1 VKLHQINVTVSGLKS
16 KEFSM
21 STIKHIHARQI
32 LDSRGNPTV
41 EVDITTDSGHVG
53 RASVPSGAS
62 TGSREAL
69 ELRDGDKS
77 KYLGKGVLTAVK
89 NVNELIAPKLIGKNV
104 FDQRGLDHLMLEL
117 DGTENKAKL
126 GANAILGV
134 SMAICRAGALA
145 KNKPVY
151 RYLFEDLKVPNP
163 VGKYRLPTPLMNII
177 NGGAH
182 ASNNLDIQEFMIVP
196 HMKKSFSE
204 NFRAG
209 VEIFHNLK
217 KVLHDKGHSTNV
229 GDEGGFAPNLKSHDE
244 AIECILTAITKAGY
258 KPGVDVS
265 LSLDCAASEF
275 YDEAS
280 KKYTMQG
287 KTYSAEEMIGYYEHV
302 TKIAPVY
309 SIEDGFDES
318 DRQGFIDFQA
328 KLGSKVVNVG
338 DDLFVTNAKILKRGI
353 DNKEANAI
361 LVKVNQ
367 IGSLTETFDTLKLAF
382 DNGFKAIISHRSGE
396 TADAFIADL
405 AVASGAG
412 HIKTG
417 SASRSDRM
425 EKYNQLLRIEE
436 ELGAAALYEPVK

>member
-1 VKLHQINVTVSGLKS
+1 
-16 KEFSM
+16 M
-21 STIKHIHARQI
+21 SSIKKIHARQI

-41 EVDITTDSGHVG
+41 EVDVTLDNGIVG

-77 KYLGKGVLTAVK
+77 KYMGKGVLKAVD
-89 NVNELIAPKLIGKNV
+89 NVNKLIAPKLIGKNV
-104 FDQRGLDHLMLEL
+104 FEQRSIDNLMIEL
-117 DGTENKAKL
+117 DGTENKDKL

-134 SMAICRAGALA
+134 SMAVCRAAAQA
-145 KNKPVY
+145 KNKPLY
-151 RYLFEDLKVPNP
+151 KYLFEDLKVPNP
-163 VGKYRLPTPLMNII
+163 VGKMRLPTPLMNII

-209 VEIFHNLK
+209 VEVFHNLK
-217 KVLHDKGHSTNV
+217 KVLSDKGYSTNV
-229 GDEGGFAPNLKSHDE
+229 GDEGGFAPDLKSHDE
-244 AIECILTAITKAGY
+244 AIECILAAITKAGY
-258 KPGVDVS
+258 KPGVDIS

-275 YDEAS
+275 YKDG
-280 KKYTMQG
+280 KYEMQG
-287 KTYSAEEMIGYYEHV
+287 KTYTSAEMIPYYEHM
-302 TKIAPVY
+302 TKIAPIY

-318 DRQGFIDFQA
+318 DRAGFIQFQA
-328 KLGSKVVNVG
+328 ALGNKITNVG

-367 IGSLTETFDTLKLAF
+367 IGSLSETFDTLKLAY

-436 ELGAAALYEPVK
+436 ELGSDALFEPVK

>member
-1 VKLHQINVTVSGLKS
+1 
-16 KEFSM
+16 M
-21 STIKHIHARQI
+21 STIKTIHARQI
-32 LDSRGNPTV
+32 LDSRGNPTI
-41 EVDITTDSGHVG
+41 EVDVTTESGLVG

-77 KYLGKGVLTAVK
+77 KYMGKGVLTAVK
-89 NVNELIAPKLIGKNV
+89 NVNEIIAPTLIGKSV
-104 FDQRGLDHLMLEL
+104 FDQRAIDHSMIEL
-117 DGTENKAKL
+117 DGTENKEKL

-134 SMAICRAGALA
+134 SMAVCRAGALA
-145 KNKPVY
+145 KNKPLY
-151 RYLFEDLKVPNP
+151 KYLFEDLKVPNP
-163 VGKYRLPTPLMNII
+163 VGKMRLPTPLMNII

-209 VEIFHNLK
+209 VEVFHNLK
-217 KVLHDKGHSTNV
+217 KVLSDKGYSTNV
-229 GDEGGFAPNLKSHDE
+229 GDEGGFAPDLKSHDE
-244 AIECILTAITKAGY
+244 AIECILTAIEKAGY
-258 KPGVDVS
+258 KPGVDIS

-275 YDEAS
+275 YKDG
-280 KKYTMQG
+280 KYTMQG
-287 KTYSAEEMIGYYEHV
+287 KSYTSAEMIPYYEHMMQ
-302 TKIAPVY
+302 IAPIY

-318 DRQGFIDFQA
+318 DQKGFIDFQSA
-328 KLGSKVVNVG
+328 LGKKLTNVG

-353 DNKEANAI
+353 DQKEANAI
-361 LVKVNQ
+361 LIKVNQ
-367 IGSLTETFDTLKLAF
+367 IGSLSETFDTLKLAY

-405 AVASGAG
+405 AVACGSG

-436 ELGAAALYEPVK
+436 ELGVVAVFEPVR

>member
-1 VKLHQINVTVSGLKS
+1 M
-16 KEFSM
+16 SM
-21 STIKHIHARQI
+21 IKKVHARQI
-32 LDSRGNPTV
+32 LDSRGNPTI
-41 EVDITTDSGHVG
+41 EVDVTTENGNVG

-77 KYLGKGVLTAVK
+77 RYMGKGVLSAVK
-89 NVNELIAPKLIGKNV
+89 NVNEIIAPKLIGKSV
-104 FDQRGLDHLMLEL
+104 FDQRALDHLMLEL

-134 SMAICRAGALA
+134 SMAICRAGALE
-145 KNKPVY
+145 KNKPLY

-163 VGKYRLPTPLMNII
+163 VGKMRLPTPLMNII

-209 VEIFHNLK
+209 VEVFHHLK
-217 KVLHDKGHSTNV
+217 KVLSDKGYSTNV
-229 GDEGGFAPNLKSHDE
+229 GDEGGFAPDLKSHDE
-244 AIECILTAITKAGY
+244 AISCILTAIEKAGY
-258 KPGVDVS
+258 KAGVDIS

-275 YDEAS
+275 YKDG
-280 KKYTMQG
+280 KYEMQG
-287 KTYSAEEMIGYYEHV
+287 KIYSSEEMIHYYENFMNN
-302 TKIAPVY
+302 APIY

-318 DRQGFIDFQA
+318 DQKGFIVFQS
-328 KLGSKVVNVG
+328 KLGNKITNVG

-353 DNKEANAI
+353 ENKEANAI

-367 IGSLTETFDTLKLAF
+367 IGSLSETFDTLKLAY

-436 ELGAAALYEPVK
+436 ELGTNAHFDPVK

>member
-1 VKLHQINVTVSGLKS
+1 
-16 KEFSM
+16 M
-21 STIKHIHARQI
+21 STIKSIHARQI
-32 LDSRGNPTV
+32 LDSRGNPTI
-41 EVDITTDSGHVG
+41 EVDVLTTNGHLG

-77 KYLGKGVLTAVK
+77 KFLGKGVLKAVD
-89 NVNELIAPKLIGKNV
+89 NVNKIIAPALVGKNV
-104 FDQRGLDHLMLEL
+104 FEQRALDHMMLEL
-117 DGTENKAKL
+117 DGTENKDKL

-134 SMAICRAGALA
+134 SMALCRAGALE
-145 KNKPVY
+145 KNKPLY
-151 RYLFEDLKVPNP
+151 KYLSEDLKVPTP
-163 VGKYRLPTPLMNII
+163 TGKMRLPTPLMNII

-204 NFRAG
+204 NLRAG
-209 VEIFHNLK
+209 VEVFHHLK

-229 GDEGGFAPNLKSHDE
+229 GDEGGFAPSLQSHEE
-244 AIECILTAITKAGY
+244 AISCILEAINKAGY
-258 KPGVDVS
+258 KAGVDIS

-275 YDEAS
+275 YNAD
-280 KKYTMQG
+280 KKVYEMQG
-287 KTYSAEEMIGYYEHV
+287 KTYTAEEMIKYYEHL
-302 TKIAPVY
+302 TTLAPIY

-318 DRQGFIDFQA
+318 DRDGFIKFQA
-328 KLGSKVVNVG
+328 ALGSKLVNVG

-367 IGSLTETFDTLKLAF
+367 IGSISETFDTLKLAY

-417 SASRSDRM
+417 SASRSDRI

-436 ELGAAALYEPVK
+436 ELGSSALYEPVK

>member
-1 VKLHQINVTVSGLKS
+1 
-16 KEFSM
+16 M
-21 STIKHIHARQI
+21 STIKKVFARQI

-41 EVDITTDSGHVG
+41 EVDVTTDRGFVG

-69 ELRDGDKS
+69 ELRDNDKTRFM
-77 KYLGKGVLTAVK
+77 GKGVLTAVK
-89 NVNELIAPKLIGKNV
+89 NINDTITPKLIGKSV
-104 FDQRGLDHLMLEL
+104 FDQRSIDHLMLEL
-117 DGTENKAKL
+117 DGTENKEKL

-134 SMAICRAGALA
+134 SMAVCRAGALE
-145 KNKPVY
+145 KGKPLY
-151 RYLFEDLKVPNP
+151 KYLFEDLKVPNP
-163 VGKYRLPTPLMNII
+163 NGKMRLPTPLMNII

-209 VEIFHNLK
+209 VEVFHHLK
-217 KVLHDKGHSTNV
+217 KVLHDNGHSTNV
-229 GDEGGFAPNLKSHDE
+229 GDEGGFAPNLKNHEE
-244 AIECILTAITKAGY
+244 AISSIMTAIEKAGY
-258 KPGVDVS
+258 KPGVDIS
-265 LSLDCAASEF
+265 LALDCAASEF
-275 YDEAS
+275 YKDG
-280 KKYTMQG
+280 KYEMQG
-287 KTYSAEEMIGYYEHV
+287 KTYSSEEMTDYYQ
-302 TKIAPVY
+302 TLSQSAPIY

-318 DRQGFIDFQA
+318 DQKGFINFQA
-328 KLGSKVVNVG
+328 KLGSQLVNVG

-367 IGSLTETFDTLKLAF
+367 IGSLTETFDTLKLAY
-382 DNGFKAIISHRSGE
+382 DNGFKTIISHRSGE

-405 AVASGAG
+405 AVACGSG

-436 ELGAAALYEPVK
+436 DLGSHALFEPVK

>member
-1 VKLHQINVTVSGLKS
+1 
-16 KEFSM
+16 M
-21 STIKHIHARQI
+21 SIIKNIHARQI
-32 LDSRGNPTV
+32 LDSRGNPTI
-41 EVDITTDSGHVG
+41 EVDVTTDRGFVG

-69 ELRDGDKS
+69 ELRDADKS
-77 KYLGKGVLTAVK
+77 KFMGKGVLTAVK
-89 NVNELIAPKLIGKNV
+89 NVNEIIAPKLIGKSV
-104 FDQRGLDHLMLEL
+104 FDQRAIDHLMLEI

-134 SMAICRAGALA
+134 SMAVCRAGALE
-145 KNKPVY
+145 KGKPLY
-151 RYLFEDLKVPNP
+151 KYLFEDLKVPNP
-163 VGKYRLPTPLMNII
+163 VGKMRLPTPLMNII

-209 VEIFHNLK
+209 VEVFHHLK
-217 KVLHDKGHSTNV
+217 KVLSDKGYSTNV
-229 GDEGGFAPNLKSHDE
+229 GDEGGFAPDLKSHDE
-244 AIECILTAITKAGY
+244 AITCILTAIEKAGY
-258 KPGVDVS
+258 KPGVDIS

-275 YDEAS
+275 YKDG
-280 KKYTMQG
+280 KYEMQG
-287 KTYSAEEMIGYYEHV
+287 KVYSSEEMISYYENFM
-302 TKIAPVY
+302 KNAPIY

-318 DRQGFIDFQA
+318 DQKGFIAFQA
-328 KLGSKVVNVG
+328 KLGSKLTNVG

-353 DNKEANAI
+353 DQKEANAI

-367 IGSLTETFDTLKLAF
+367 IGSLTETFDTLKLAY

-436 ELGAAALYEPVK
+436 ELGILAQFDPVK

>member
-1 VKLHQINVTVSGLKS
+1 
-16 KEFSM
+16 M
-21 STIKHIHARQI
+21 STITKVHARQI

-41 EVDITTDSGHVG
+41 EVDVHTDKGFMG

-69 ELRDGDKS
+69 ELRDGDKTRW
-77 KYLGKGVLTAVK
+77 LGKGVQKAVD
-89 NVNELIAPKLIGKNV
+89 NVNKIIAPKLIGKSV
-104 FDQRGLDHLMLEL
+104 FEQRSIDGLMLEL
-117 DGTENKAKL
+117 DGTENKDKL

-134 SMAICRAGALA
+134 SMAVCRAGALA
-145 KNKPVY
+145 KNKSLFL
-151 RYLFEDLKVPNP
+151 YLYEDLKVPNA
-163 VGKYRLPTPLMNII
+163 VGKMRLPVPLMNII

-204 NFRAG
+204 NLRAG
-209 VEIFHNLK
+209 VEVFHNLK

-229 GDEGGFAPNLKSHDE
+229 GDEGGFAPDLKSHDE
-244 AIECILTAITKAGY
+244 AIECILSAIAKAGY
-258 KPGVDVS
+258 KAGTDIS
-265 LSLDCAASEF
+265 ISLDCAASEF
-275 YDEAS
+275 YKDG
-280 KKYTMQG
+280 KYEMQG
-287 KTYSAEEMIGYYEHV
+287 KTYTSEEMIGYYEHLM
-302 TKIAPVY
+302 KIAPIY

-318 DRQGFIDFQA
+318 DQKGFINFQA
-328 KLGSKVVNVG
+328 KLGSKLVNVG

-353 DNKEANAI
+353 DQKEANAI

-367 IGSLTETFDTLKLAF
+367 IGSLSETFDTLKLAF
-382 DNGFKAIISHRSGE
+382 DNNFKAIISHRSGE

-436 ELGAAALYEPVK
+436 ELGSAAIFDPVK

>member
-1 VKLHQINVTVSGLKS
+1 
-16 KEFSM
+16 M
-21 STIKHIHARQI
+21 SSIKKIHARQI
-32 LDSRGNPTV
+32 LDSRGNPTIEV
-41 EVDITTDSGHVG
+41 EVTTSNGLLG

-69 ELRDGDKS
+69 ELRDNDKS
-77 KYLGKGVLTAVK
+77 RYMGKGVLTAVD
-89 NVNELIAPKLIGKNV
+89 NVNKIIAPKLIGKSV
-104 FDQRGLDHLMLEL
+104 FEQRSIDQLMLEL
-117 DGTENKAKL
+117 DGTENKEKL

-134 SMAICRAGALA
+134 SMAVCRAGALE
-145 KNKPVY
+145 KNKPLY
-151 RYLFEDLKVPNP
+151 KYLFEDIKVPNP
-163 VGKYRLPTPLMNII
+163 VGKMRLPTPLMNII
-177 NGGAH
+177 NGGSH

-204 NFRAG
+204 NLRAG
-209 VEIFHNLK
+209 VEVFHHLK
-217 KVLHDKGHSTNV
+217 KVLHDNGHSTNV
-229 GDEGGFAPNLKSHDE
+229 GDEGGFAPNLKNHGE
-244 AIECILTAITKAGY
+244 AISSILTAIEKAGY
-258 KPGVDVS
+258 KPGIDIS

-275 YDEAS
+275 YNEKT
-280 KKYTMQG
+280 KKY
-287 KTYSAEEMIGYYEHV
+287 EMGGGEFSNDQMIDYYESL
-302 TKIAPVY
+302 TKAAPIY
-309 SIEDGFDES
+309 SIEDGFDEG
-318 DRQGFIDFQA
+318 DRDGFIKFQA
-328 KLGSKVVNVG
+328 KLGNKLVNVG

-353 DNKEANAI
+353 ENKEANAI

-367 IGSLTETFDTLKLAF
+367 IGSLSETFDTLKLAY

-417 SASRSDRM
+417 SASRSDRV

>member
-1 VKLHQINVTVSGLKS
+1 
-16 KEFSM
+16 M
-21 STIKHIHARQI
+21 SLIKNIHARQV
-32 LDSRGNPTV
+32 LDSRGNPTI
-41 EVDITTDSGHVG
+41 EVDVTLDNGIVG

-69 ELRDGDKS
+69 ELRDGDKTH
-77 KYLGKGVLTAVK
+77 YMGKGVLKAVD
-89 NVNELIAPKLIGKNV
+89 NVNKLIAPKLIGKNV
-104 FDQRGLDHLMLEL
+104 FEQRSIDNLMIEL
-117 DGTENKAKL
+117 DGTENKDKL

-134 SMAICRAGALA
+134 SMAACRAAAQA
-145 KNKPVY
+145 KNKPLY
-151 RYLFEDLKVPNP
+151 KYLFEDLKVPNP
-163 VGKYRLPTPLMNII
+163 VGKMRLPTPLMNII

-209 VEIFHNLK
+209 VEVFHNLK
-217 KVLHDKGHSTNV
+217 KVLHDAGHSTNV
-229 GDEGGFAPNLKSHDE
+229 GDEGGFAPNLKNHGE
-244 AIECILTAITKAGY
+244 AISSILTAIEKAGY
-258 KPGVDVS
+258 KPGVDIS

-275 YDEAS
+275 YNES
-280 KKYTMQG
+280 TKKY
-287 KTYSAEEMIGYYEHV
+287 EMGGEGFSNDQMIAYYESLM
-302 TKIAPVY
+302 KAAPIY

-318 DRQGFIDFQA
+318 DREGFMKFQA
-328 KLGSKVVNVG
+328 ALGSKLVNVG

-367 IGSLTETFDTLKLAF
+367 IGSLSETFDTLKLAY

-417 SASRSDRM
+417 SASR
-425 EKYNQLLRIEE
+425 
-436 ELGAAALYEPVK
+436 

>member
-1 VKLHQINVTVSGLKS
+1 
-16 KEFSM
+16 M
-21 STIKHIHARQI
+21 SSIKNIHARQI
-32 LDSRGNPTV
+32 LDSRGNPTI
-41 EVDITTDSGHVG
+41 EVDVTTENGFVG

-77 KYLGKGVLTAVK
+77 RFMGKGVLKAID
-89 NVNELIAPKLIGKNV
+89 NVNKIIAPKLIGKNV
-104 FDQRGLDHLMLEL
+104 FEQRSIDHLMLEL
-117 DGTENKAKL
+117 DGTENKDKL

-134 SMAICRAGALA
+134 SMAVCRAAALV
-145 KNKPVY
+145 KGKPVY
-151 RYLFEDLKVPNP
+151 KYLFEDLKVPNP
-163 VGKYRLPTPLMNII
+163 VGKMRLPTPLMNII

-204 NFRAG
+204 NLRAG
-209 VEIFHNLK
+209 VEVFHHLK
-217 KVLHDKGHSTNV
+217 KVLSDKGYSTNV
-229 GDEGGFAPNLKSHDE
+229 GDEGGFAPDLKGHDE
-244 AIECILTAITKAGY
+244 AIECILSAITKAGY
-258 KPGVDVS
+258 KPGIDIS
-265 LSLDCAASEF
+265 LALDCAASEF
-275 YDEAS
+275 YKDG
-280 KKYTMQG
+280 KYEMQG
-287 KTYSAEEMIGYYEHV
+287 KTYTSAEMIPYYEHM
-302 TKIAPVY
+302 TKIAPIY

-318 DRQGFIDFQA
+318 DQQGFINFQA
-328 KLGSKVVNVG
+328 KLGAQLVNVG

-367 IGSLTETFDTLKLAF
+367 IGSLSETFDTLKLAY

-396 TADAFIADL
+396 TSDSFIADL

-417 SASRSDRM
+417 SASRSDRV

-436 ELGAAALYEPVK
+436 ELGAAALFEPVK